1 MVATND
7 LMSLLQRF
15 VQDIRYHLPI
25 REVYLFGSY
34 ASGEA
39 NEDSDIDVAIVADG
53 FRGIRYFDRQ
63 VIHHIIKKDLLKVY
77 YNLEIHPF
85 KTEDFTPDNP
95 FVEEILRTGKRIQW
109 N

>member
-1 MVATND
+1 M
-7 LMSLLQRF
+7 R
-15 VQDIRYHLPI
+15 DIERHLPI

-34 ASGEA
+34 ADGTA
-39 NEDSDIDVAIVADG
+39 NNDSDIDIAIVSDG

-63 VIHHIIKKDLLKVY
+63 TIHHLIKKDLLKVY
-77 YNLEIHPF
+77 FNLELHPF

-95 FVEEILRTGKRIQW
+95 FVEEILRTGKKITW